1 MPLIHHRFACGFVA
15 LLLIGA
21 LPGFV
26 AVAETDE
33 AAGQIQVP
41 QEMLNR
47 LALRC
52 GTCHA
57 VPPPASIP
65 KKSWQHIIEEMAQ
78 LMAAAKTPMTAVEA
92 GEILRFYQTFAPEE
106 MPAFEGKFEDVK
118 LKFSRQAVGMPPQR
132 ERPTVTH
139 VKVTD
144 LDADGKNDVLICD
157 NDNSQVSWLRFT
169 DDGEWVEKKLAS
181 AAAPVH
187 CEVVD
192 HDGDGDLDIAVASMG
207 FMHPN
212 EQLIGSALL
221 LLNDGEQNFTTTVLV
236 EGTPRISDVQP
247 GDFDNDGDVDY
258 LLAMFGWRS
267 TGGLA
272 WVESRAAGLP
282 SKLHPI
288 ADVNGAMLVE
298 PVDYDGDGLL
308 DFVALLTQQ
317 HEALVAYKNHQL
329 AYLPE
334 VLARGP
340 HPAYGSS
347 GFELVDLDADGD
359 LDIVMSNGDYMDT
372 DMSTKNYHGVR
383 WMENDG
389 NFQFSQ
395 HHIVSFPGC
404 YRAVSHDMDGDGDLD
419 IVASSLFY
427 NWKLVNVPSLIW
439 MENDGAQN
447 FTARK
452 IDEAPTNLATVDV
465 GDINHDGIPDII
477 AGGMHVPGPL
487 DRVGR
492 LTVWLGEATA
502 KPKAE
507 AEKKTA
513 AVE

>member
-1 MPLIHHRFACGFVA
+1 
-15 LLLIGA
+15 
-21 LPGFV
+21 
-26 AVAETDE
+26 
-33 AAGQIQVP
+33 
-41 QEMLNR
+41 MLNR

-57 VPPPASIP
+57 VPPPGAIP

-92 GEILRFYQTFAPEE
+92 GEILRFYQTLAPEE
-106 MPAFEGKFEDVK
+106 MPAFEEEFADAK

-144 LDADGKNDVLICD
+144 LDGDGEKDVLVCD

-169 DDGEWVEKKLAS
+169 DDGEWVEKKLA
-181 AAAPVH
+181 AADAPVH

-192 HDGDGDLDIAVASMG
+192 HDGDGDLDIAVAAMG
-207 FMHPN
+207 YMHPN
-212 EQLIGSALL
+212 DNLIGSALL
-221 LLNDGEQNFTTTVLV
+221 LLNDGEQNFSTTVLV
-236 EGTPRISDVQP
+236 KGTPRISDVQP
-247 GDFDNDGDVDY
+247 GDFDGDGDVDY

-282 SKLHPI
+282 PKMHPI
-288 ADVNGAMLVE
+288 AEINGAMLVE

-317 HEALVAYKNHQL
+317 HEALVAYKNRQL

-359 LDIVMSNGDYMDT
+359 LDILMSNGDYMDT
-372 DMSTKNYHGVR
+372 DTSTKNYHGVR

-389 NFQFSQ
+389 TFKFSQ

-427 NWKLVNVPSLIW
+427 NWKLVDVPSLIW

-452 IDEAPTNLATVDV
+452 IDDTPTNLATVDV
-465 GDINHDGIPDII
+465 GDINHDGIADII

-492 LTVWLGEATA
+492 LTVWLG
-502 KPKAE
+502 KPE
-507 AEKKTA
+507 TETA
-513 AVE
+513 ADKGAAAGE